1 MSPKNLN
8 PQQQQAAYAPIG
20 PLLIAA
26 GAGTGKTK
34 TLTHRLLYLLKQG
47 GVPADQV
54 CALTFTNKAAK
65 EMADRVWRESPELA
79 RRQGNPFIGTFHSFG
94 SRILRAESRLFG
106 RTPNFVIFDDHD
118 SFDLIKKLLKQ
129 DGRAKSDEGPAF
141 FRDKISALKNGMV
154 RHAELR
160 ASRKESDVYALELF
174 RRYEN
179 TLKKNNAFD
188 FDDLIYKVVRLFHVR
203 PSVRDAYRQRFSCML
218 VDEYQDLNNMQYE
231 LVRLLVG
238 PSHNL
243 SVVGDDQQTIY
254 SWRGS
259 NFEIFLNF
267 ERDWP
272 ESKVVLL
279 EENYRS
285 TANIIQAASALI
297 AHNRR
302 QKPKQLWTK
311 NPPGERVKLFE
322 AYDENGEAAWIAEEI
337 ERSRIKNED
346 AGAAV
351 LYRTNAQSRA
361 IEQALIAKS
370 IPYRIFGG
378 LKFYERREVKDVVA
392 ALRYAMNPKDQ
403 VSSERLEKLLG
414 KGGFAALKEKLARA
428 DASSPLALVHFF
440 LENTGYLGIIDRN
453 LTNPQERKENIA
465 ELMRFASEFS
475 ELPQFLEQIAL
486 LQATDSLKPEDRPQ
500 HSLPHLLTIHLA
512 KGLEFDTVFV
522 AGASE
527 GLLPHARSMER
538 DAELEEERRL
548 MYVAMTRAQKRLH
561 ISFYDLPSRFL
572 SELPG
577 ELLEFK
583 SVASDETAFTD
594 NEERYITID

>member
-1 MSPKNLN
+1 MIPKNLN

-47 GVPADQV
+47 GVPADEV

-65 EMADRVWRESPELA
+65 EMADRGWRESPELA

-160 ASRKESDVYALELF
+160 ASSKESDVYALELF

-203 PSVRDAYRQRFSCML
+203 PSVRDAYRQRFSCM
-218 VDEYQDLNNMQYE
+218 
-231 LVRLLVG
+231 LVG

-311 NPPGERVKLFE
+311 NQPGERVKLFE

-351 LYRTNAQSRA
+351 LYRTNAQSRG
-361 IEQALIAKS
+361 IEPAGVAKS
-370 IPYRIFGG
+370 NPTRVFGG
-378 LKFYERREVKDVVA
+378 LKF
-392 ALRYAMNPKDQ
+392 
-403 VSSERLEKLLG
+403 
-414 KGGFAALKEKLARA
+414 
-428 DASSPLALVHFF
+428 
-440 LENTGYLGIIDRN
+440 
-453 LTNPQERKENIA
+453 
-465 ELMRFASEFS
+465 
-475 ELPQFLEQIAL
+475 
-486 LQATDSLKPEDRPQ
+486 
-500 HSLPHLLTIHLA
+500 
-512 KGLEFDTVFV
+512 
-522 AGASE
+522 
-527 GLLPHARSMER
+527 
-538 DAELEEERRL
+538 
-548 MYVAMTRAQKRLH
+548 
-561 ISFYDLPSRFL
+561 
-572 SELPG
+572 
-577 ELLEFK
+577 
-583 SVASDETAFTD
+583 
-594 NEERYITID
+594 